1 MSNTKIRSY
10 TKVESNPEELN
21 FLCWFYQNRFEKAL
35 SKNDKFLIMKQFKQ
49 DVHNFLKGVS
59 KSKLNEMAFKQEWDL
74 IFEESWQQGMKTN
87 ITEVGFILHSK
98 LSK

>member
-1 MSNTKIRSY
+1 
-10 TKVESNPEELN
+10 
-21 FLCWFYQNRFEKAL
+21 
-35 SKNDKFLIMKQFKQ
+35 MKQFKQ
-49 DVHNFLKGVS
+49 DVHNFLKGVG